1 MVISKLSMHELNNQ
15 NFNHLKIHTQYSI
28 CEGAI
33 KIDNL
38 KDFCKENKILCLGLS
53 DTSNLCGALEFAEN
67 ISKAGT
73 QPIIGT
79 QIYFRFEDT
88 TGLLPL
94 IALNEKGY
102 KRIIELSSRSYLEN
116 DALSDPHLDI
126 KELFSDTEGVSLL
139 SGTIQ
144 GLFGKLFE
152 KGRLEEVTNIYRS
165 LSSNF
170 HDRFYLEIQRHGDQN
185 EIAFEKFNLEQS
197 SKIKIPIIATNEV
210 YYLTPDMHEAHDALT
225 CIGAK
230 TYVNEKNRIK
240 YSNQHYFKS
249 NEEMSELFSDLPEA
263 LENNFNL
270 PFKCNFRPQFS
281 KPVLPNISSEK
292 DGSADEVLEKDST
305 DGLKEKFLKVF
316 KIEAKDLSNNDQFL
330 KYKDRLDHE
339 LKIIIEMK
347 YPSYFLIV
355 SDYIKWAKNNDIPVG
370 PGRGSGAGSLVAW
383 CLSIT
388 DVDPIKFNLIFER
401 FLNPDRVSMPD
412 FDIDFCEE
420 KRDLVFKYLT
430 SKYKDSVAHIITF
443 GKLKAR
449 MVIRDVGR
457 VLGLPY
463 GFVDSISK
471 MIPFDP
477 SRPQSLIE
485 CINSEPRLQKLV
497 NEDPRVKK
505 LTDLSLKLEGLN
517 RNVATHAAGVV
528 IADRKLTEVVPL
540 YKDAAAD
547 LLLPSTQFDM
557 YSAENAGLIK
567 FDFLG
572 LKTLTVINKTQKLI
586 NKKVKDFKI
595 EDIDFEDKKVFELLS
610 SGHTVGLFQVESA
623 GMREALLQMKP
634 NHIEDI
640 IALVALY
647 RPGPMSNIPVYN
659 DCKHGRQTPDYLH
672 PLLEDILRPTYGV
685 IIYQEQVMQ
694 IAQKLSGFSAGEAD
708 ILRRAMGKKKRAELE
723 RQKQGFIA
731 GALKNGIS
739 KDIAA
744 SIFLKIEPFA
754 EYGFNKSHAA
764 AYAIISYQTAF
775 LKTYYPKEFF
785 AASMTM
791 DLSNQNKLGEFHE
804 ELKRINI
811 KVIRPDINKCFA
823 DFQFD
828 EDNFYYALGGIKSV
842 GFEAISNVVKERKEN
857 GNFKSI
863 NDFLS
868 RVKPKDINKLQLEG
882 LVKAGAFDNIDIN
895 RQALF
900 NSIPNFIL
908 KTKNIFE
915 NKAANQIDL
924 FGSDEEQ
931 DNEIVVNIDDWNFED
946 RLSREFEAIGFFI
959 SNHPLNQFKEIFDDY
974 KIVDYVKFNLDND
987 IKDANIAATLL
998 KISERKTARGSSYG
1012 VIKFTDLSS
1021 VFELFIFSDI
1031 LQLNRD
1037 ILIEGSSLIITLIK
1051 TISNDEGKYKRI
1063 NVQKIASLKDLFN
1076 KPVNEIVFNLKS
1088 IKDID
1093 KISNLVSEEGTT
1105 EVKFN
1110 INDESKD
1117 ISFKLKNKRLIDRKA
1132 INILRNNDIST
1143 IIH

>member
-1 MVISKLSMHELNNQ
+1 MPESNNQ

-33 KIDNL
+33 KIDKL
-38 KDFCKENKILCLGLS
+38 KDFCKENKIPCLGIS

-67 ISKAGT
+67 ISKVGT

-79 QIYFRFEDT
+79 QIYFKFEDT

-126 KELFSDTEGVSLL
+126 KEILKDTEGVLLL

-144 GLFGKLFE
+144 GLFGKLFQ
-152 KGRLEEVTNIYRS
+152 KGRLEEITKIYKS
-165 LSSNF
+165 LSSKFN
-170 HDRFYLEIQRHGDQN
+170 DNFYLEIQRHGDQN

-197 SKIKIPIIATNEV
+197 SKIKVPIIATNEV

-225 CIGAK
+225 CIGSK
-230 TYVNEKNRIK
+230 TYVNEKNRTK

-263 LENNFNL
+263 LENNLNL

-292 DGSADEVLEKDST
+292 GGSADEILKKDSL

-316 KIEAKDLSNNDQFL
+316 KIEQNNLNNNDKFL

-430 SKYKDSVAHIITF
+430 TKYKDSVAHIITF

-477 SRPQSLIE
+477 SRPQSLTE

-497 NEDPRVKK
+497 KEDPRVKK

-528 IADRKLTEVVPL
+528 IADRKLTDVVPL
-540 YKDAAAD
+540 YKDASAD

-572 LKTLTVINKTQKLI
+572 LKTLTVINRTQKLI

-595 EDIDFEDKKVFELLS
+595 EDIHFEDKKVFDLLS

-672 PLLEDILRPTYGV
+672 PLLEDILKPTYGV

-694 IAQKLSGFSAGEAD
+694 IAQKLSGFTAGEAD

-723 RQKQGFIA
+723 KQKQGFID

-739 KDIAA
+739 KDVAA

-791 DLSNQNKLGEFHE
+791 DLSNQNKLGEFYE
-804 ELKRINI
+804 ELKRIDI
-811 KVIRPDINKCFA
+811 KVVRPDINKCFA

-828 EDNFYYALGGIKSV
+828 ENNFYYALGGIKSV
-842 GFEAISNVVKERKEN
+842 GYEAISNVVKERKEN
-857 GNFKSI
+857 GEFKSI
-863 NDFLS
+863 NDFLN
-868 RVKPKDINKLQLEG
+868 RVNPKDINKLQLEG
-882 LVKAGAFDNIDIN
+882 LVKAGAFDNINNN

-900 NSIPNFIL
+900 DSIPNFIL
-908 KTKNIFE
+908 KTKSIYE

-924 FGSDEEQ
+924 FDSDEEQ
-931 DNEIVVNIDDWNFED
+931 DNEIVLNIEDWKFED
-946 RLSREFEAIGFFI
+946 RLSREFEAVGFFI
-959 SNHPLNQFKEIFDDY
+959 SDHPLNQFKEIFDDY
-974 KIVDYVKFNLDND
+974 KIVDYAKFNLDDN

-998 KISERKTARGSSYG
+998 KITERKTAKGNSYG
-1012 VIKFTDLSS
+1012 VIKFTDLTS

-1031 LQLNRD
+1031 LELNREA
-1037 ILIEGSSLIITLIK
+1037 LIEGNSLIITLIK
-1051 TISNDEGKYKRI
+1051 TISNDESRFKRI
-1063 NVQKIASLKDLFN
+1063 NVQKIAPLKDLFN
-1076 KPVNEIVFNLKS
+1076 KPVNEIVFNIKS

-1093 KISNLVSEEGTT
+1093 KISDLVDEEGTT
-1105 EVKFN
+1105 EVKIN
-1110 INDESKD
+1110 INDKNNE
-1117 ISFKLKNKRLIDRKA
+1117 IS
-1132 INILRNNDIST
+1132 
-1143 IIH
+1143 

>member
-1 MVISKLSMHELNNQ
+1 M
-15 NFNHLKIHTQYSI
+15 
-28 CEGAI
+28 
-33 KIDNL
+33 
-38 KDFCKENKILCLGLS
+38 
-53 DTSNLCGALEFAEN
+53 
-67 ISKAGT
+67 
-73 QPIIGT
+73 IIFT
-79 QIYFRFEDT
+79 
-88 TGLLPL
+88 
-94 IALNEKGY
+94 
-102 KRIIELSSRSYLEN
+102 
-116 DALSDPHLDI
+116 
-126 KELFSDTEGVSLL
+126 
-139 SGTIQ
+139 
-144 GLFGKLFE
+144 
-152 KGRLEEVTNIYRS
+152 
-165 LSSNF
+165 
-170 HDRFYLEIQRHGDQN
+170 LEIQRHGDQN

-197 SKIKIPIIATNEV
+197 LKIQIPIIATNEV

-225 CIGAK
+225 CIGSK

-249 NEEMSELFSDLPEA
+249 NEEMSKLFSDLPEA

-292 DGSADEVLEKDST
+292 GGSADEILKKDSL

-316 KIEAKDLSNNDQFL
+316 KIEENNLKTDDKFL

-430 SKYKDSVAHIITF
+430 TKYKDSVAHIITF

-477 SRPQSLIE
+477 SRPQSLTE

-572 LKTLTVINKTQKLI
+572 LKTLTVINRTQKLI

-595 EDIDFEDKKVFELLS
+595 EDIDFDDQKVFELLS
-610 SGHTVGLFQVESA
+610 SGNTVGLFQVESA

-647 RPGPMSNIPVYN
+647 RPGPMSNIPIYN

-672 PLLEDILRPTYGV
+672 PLLEDILKPTYGV

-694 IAQKLSGFSAGEAD
+694 IAQKLSGFTAGEAD

-723 RQKQGFIA
+723 KQKQGFIA

-739 KDIAA
+739 KDVAA

-791 DLSNQNKLGEFHE
+791 DISNQNKLGEFHE

-828 EDNFYYALGGIKSV
+828 DNNFYYALGGIKSV
-842 GFEAISNVVKERKEN
+842 GYEAISNVVKERNEN
-857 GNFKSI
+857 GDFKSI
-863 NDFLS
+863 NDFLN
-868 RVKPKDINKLQLEG
+868 RVNPKDINKLQLEG
-882 LVKAGAFDNIDIN
+882 LVKAGAFDNIDNN

-908 KTKNIFE
+908 KTKNIYE

-931 DNEIVVNIDDWNFED
+931 DNEIVLNIEDWKFED

-959 SNHPLNQFKEIFDDY
+959 SDHPLNQFKEIFDDY
-974 KIVDYVKFNLDND
+974 KIVDYAQFNLDD
-987 IKDANIAATLL
+987 TIKEANIAATLL
-998 KISERKTARGSSYG
+998 KITERKTAKGNSYG
-1012 VIKFTDLSS
+1012 VIKFTDLTS

-1031 LQLNRD
+1031 LELNREA
-1037 ILIEGSSLIITLIK
+1037 LVEGSSLIITLIK
-1051 TISNDEGKYKRI
+1051 TISNDENRFKRI

-1076 KPVNEIVFNLKS
+1076 KPVNEIVFNIKS

-1093 KISNLVSEEGTT
+1093 KISDLVNEEGTT
-1105 EVKFN
+1105 EVKIN
-1110 INDESKD
+1110 ITDKNNE

-1132 INILRNNDIST
+1132 INIIRNKDIST
-1143 IIH
+1143 TIH

>member
-1 MVISKLSMHELNNQ
+1 MPELNNQ
-15 NFNHLKIHTQYSI
+15 KFNHLKIHTQYSI

-33 KIDNL
+33 KIENL
-38 KDFCKENKILCLGLS
+38 KNFCKEHKIQSIALS

-67 ISKAGT
+67 ISKVGT

-79 QIYFRFEDT
+79 QIYFRFKDT
-88 TGLLPL
+88 IGLLPL

-116 DALSDPHLDI
+116 DALSNPHLDI
-126 KELFSDTEGVSLL
+126 NELLTDTDGVILL
-139 SGTIQ
+139 SGTVH

-152 KGRLEEVTNIYRS
+152 KGHFDEINKLYKS
-165 LSSNF
+165 LSLKFN
-170 HDRFYLEIQRHGDQN
+170 DRFYLEIQRHEDQN
-185 EIAFEKFNLEQS
+185 EIAFEKFNLDQS
-197 SKIKIPIIATNEV
+197 SRIKAPIIATNEV
-210 YYLTPDMHEAHDALT
+210 YYLTKDMHEAHDALT
-225 CIGAK
+225 CIGSK
-230 TYVNEKNRIK
+230 TYINEKNRVK
-240 YSNQHYFKS
+240 FSNQHYFKTH
-249 NEEMSELFSDLPEA
+249 EEMYRLFSDLPEA

-270 PFKCNFRPQFS
+270 PFRCNFRPQFS
-281 KPVLPNISSEK
+281 KPILPNISSEK
-292 DGSADEVLEKDST
+292 GVSADEILKIDSIE
-305 DGLKEKFLKVF
+305 GLKEKFSNVF
-316 KIEAKDLSNNDQFL
+316 KIEKKKIETNKEFL

-355 SDYIKWAKNNDIPVG
+355 SDYIKWAKNNYIPVG

-401 FLNPDRVSMPD
+401 FLNPDRISMPD

-420 KRDLVFKYLT
+420 KRDLVFEYLT
-430 SKYKDSVAHIITF
+430 TKYKDSVAHIITF

-457 VLGLPY
+457 VMGLPY

-477 SRPQSLIE
+477 SRPQNLIE
-485 CINSEPRLQKLV
+485 CINNEPRLQKLV

-505 LTDLSLKLEGLN
+505 LTDLSLRLEGLN

-528 IADRKLTEVVPL
+528 IADKKLTETVPL
-540 YKDAAAD
+540 YKDASAN

-572 LKTLTVINKTQKLI
+572 LKTLTVINRTQKLV
-586 NKKVKDFKI
+586 NKKNKDFKI
-595 EDIDFEDKKVFELLS
+595 EDINFDDQKVFELLS
-610 SGHTVGLFQVESA
+610 SGNTVGLFQVESA
-623 GMREALLQMKP
+623 GMREALIQMKP

-647 RPGPMSNIPVYN
+647 RPGPMSNIPIYN

-672 PLLEDILRPTYGV
+672 PLLEEILKPTYGV

-694 IAQKLSGFSAGEAD
+694 IAQKLSGFTAGEAD

-723 RQKQGFIA
+723 KQKQGFIA

-739 KDIAA
+739 KNVAA

-791 DLSNQNKLGEFHE
+791 DLSNQNKLSEFHE

-811 KVIRPDINKCFA
+811 NVVRPDINRCFA
-823 DFQFD
+823 DFKFD
-828 EDNFYYALGGIKSV
+828 ENNFYYALGGIKSV
-842 GFEAISNVVKERKEN
+842 GYEAISNVIKERTEN
-857 GNFKSI
+857 GKFKSI
-863 NDFLS
+863 NDFLC
-868 RVKPKDINKLQLEG
+868 RINPKDINKLQLEG
-882 LVKAGAFDNIDIN
+882 LVKAGAFDNIDNN

-900 NSIPNFIL
+900 NSIPNFII
-908 KTKNIFE
+908 KTKNIYE
-915 NKAANQIDL
+915 NKSANQIDL
-924 FGSDEEQ
+924 FSSDETQ
-931 DNEIVVNIDDWNFED
+931 DNEIVLNIEDWNFEE
-946 RLSREFEAIGFFI
+946 RLSREFEAVGFFI
-959 SNHPLNQFKEIFDDY
+959 SDHPLNQFKEIFDDY
-974 KIVDYVKFNLDND
+974 KIVDYIKFNIDDN

-998 KISERKTARGSSYG
+998 KITERKTAKGTSYG
-1012 VIKFTDLSS
+1012 VIKFTDLTS
-1021 VFELFIFSDI
+1021 VFELFIFSDT
-1031 LQLNRD
+1031 LELNRE
-1037 ILIEGSSLIITLIK
+1037 ILKEGNSLIVTLIK
-1051 TISNDEGKYKRI
+1051 TFSNDENKIKRI
-1063 NVQKIASLKDLFN
+1063 NVQKITSLKDLFN
-1076 KPVNEIVFNLKS
+1076 KPVTEITFSIKS

-1093 KISNLVSEEGTT
+1093 QISNLIKKEGST
-1105 EVKFN
+1105 VVN
-1110 INDESKD
+1110 INVTDKNND
-1117 ISFKLKNKRLIDRKA
+1117 ISFKLKNNRFIDRKS
-1132 INILRNNDIST
+1132 INILRNKDILAT
-1143 IIH
+1143 IS

>member
-1 MVISKLSMHELNNQ
+1 MAESNNQ
-15 NFNHLKIHTQYSI
+15 KFNHLKIHSQYSI

-33 KIDNL
+33 KIENL
-38 KDFCKENKILCLGLS
+38 RDFCKDNKISCLGIS

-67 ISKAGT
+67 ISKVGT

-79 QIYFRFEDT
+79 QIYFKFRDT
-88 TGLLPL
+88 IGLLPL

-116 DALSDPHLDI
+116 DALSVPHLNI
-126 KELFSDTEGVSLL
+126 NELLNNTDGVILL
-139 SGTIQ
+139 SGTIH
-144 GLFGKLFE
+144 GLFGKLYS
-152 KGRLEEVTNIYRS
+152 KGCVEEINELYRN
-165 LSSNF
+165 LSSKFN
-170 HDRFYLEIQRHGDQN
+170 DRFYLEIQRHGDQN
-185 EIAFEKFNLEQS
+185 EVSFEKFNLKES
-197 SKIKIPIIATNEV
+197 FKIKIPIIATNEV
-210 YYLTPDMHEAHDALT
+210 YYLTTDMHEAHDALT
-225 CIGAK
+225 CIGTK
-230 TYVNEKNRIK
+230 TYINEKNRITF
-240 YSNQHYFKS
+240 SNQHYFKS
-249 NEEMSELFSDLPEA
+249 DEEMSSLFSDLPEA

-270 PFKCNFRPQFS
+270 PYRCNYRPQFS
-281 KPVLPNISSEK
+281 KPVLPNISSEEE
-292 DGSADEVLEKDST
+292 GNADEMLKKDSL

-316 KIEAKDLSNNDQFL
+316 KVEEIDLSKNQRFI

-401 FLNPDRVSMPD
+401 FLNPDRISMPD

-430 SKYKDSVAHIITF
+430 NKYKESVAHIITF

-477 SRPQSLIE
+477 SRPQSLTE
-485 CINSEPRLQKLV
+485 CISNEPRLQKLIK
-497 NEDPRVKK
+497 EDPRVKK
-505 LTDLSLKLEGLN
+505 LIDLSLKLEGLN

-528 IADRKLTEVVPL
+528 IADKKLTETVPL
-540 YKDAAAD
+540 YKDAAAN

-572 LKTLTVINKTQKLI
+572 LKTLTVINRTQKLI

-595 EDIDFEDKKVFELLS
+595 ENIDFEDQKVFDLLS
-610 SGHTVGLFQVESA
+610 SGNTVGLFQVESA

-647 RPGPMSNIPVYN
+647 RPGPMSNIPIYN
-659 DCKHGRQTPDYLH
+659 DCKHGRQKPDYLH
-672 PLLEDILRPTYGV
+672 PLLEEILKPTYGV

-694 IAQKLSGFSAGEAD
+694 IAQKLSGFTAGEAD
-708 ILRRAMGKKKRAELE
+708 ILRRAMGKKKRSELE
-723 RQKQGFIA
+723 KQKQGFIA
-731 GALKNGIS
+731 GALKNGIAR
-739 KDIAA
+739 DVAA
-744 SIFLKIEPFA
+744 GIFLKIEPFA

-791 DLSNQNKLGEFHE
+791 DLSNQNKLSEFHE

-811 KVIRPDINKCFA
+811 NIVRPDINKCFA

-828 EDNFYYALGGIKSV
+828 KDNFYYALGGIKSV
-842 GFEAISNVVKERKEN
+842 GFDAILNVINEREKN
-857 GNFKSI
+857 GIFKSI
-863 NDFLS
+863 NDFLN
-868 RVKPKDINKLQLEG
+868 RVNPKDINKLQLEG
-882 LVKAGAFDNIDIN
+882 LVKAGAFDKLEKN

-908 KTKNIFE
+908 KTKNNYE
-915 NKAANQIDL
+915 NKLTNQIDL
-924 FGSDEEQ
+924 FQSEDEQ
-931 DNEIVVNIDDWNFED
+931 DNEIVLNVQDWKFED
-946 RLSREFEAIGFFI
+946 RLSKEFEAMGFFI
-959 SNHPLNQFKEIFDDY
+959 SDHPLNQFKEIFEDY
-974 KIVDYVKFNLDND
+974 KIIDYVKFNSDENY
-987 IKDANIAATLL
+987 KEANIAATLL
-998 KISERKTARGSSYG
+998 KITERKTAKGNSYG

-1031 LQLNRD
+1031 LELNRD
-1037 ILIEGSSLIITLIK
+1037 ILIEGNSLIATLTK
-1051 TISNDEGKYKRI
+1051 STSNDENRFRRI
-1063 NVQKIASLKDLFN
+1063 NVHKLASLKDLFN
-1076 KPVNEIVFNLKS
+1076 KPISEIIFNINS
-1088 IKDID
+1088 TKDID
-1093 KISNLVSEEGTT
+1093 KISELVQKEGAT
-1105 EVKFN
+1105 EVKIN
-1110 INDESKD
+1110 INNENKD
-1117 ISFKLKNKRLIDRKA
+1117 ISFKLKNRRHIDRKA
-1132 INILRNNDIST
+1132 VNILRNRGISS
-1143 IIH
+1143 IIL